1 MISVVSYVAFCIVCS
16 VLAFR
21 RHPIWGFYFYL
32 ATTFVY
38 PPARWWGY
46 LLPDLR
52 WALLSAAITTLA
64 VLFNRGKL
72 NAKPPWIGSAPA
84 VLLSLYAALMWLQ
97 TPWALAM
104 DDHLEG
110 STFFVKS
117 LFAFWLVYRLV
128 DSKERVRDLSLAIVL
143 GCGLL
148 GVFAQATG
156 REGGRLDGVGGPNLN
171 DSNTLGMYLVT
182 GIILAIGLVL
192 TQSGWRRYVSL
203 ASLLLIAQ
211 GFILANSRGA
221 LVGLLAGSA
230 TLALCKAKRHR
241 WMFWSFALVG
251 AIGLAMLVD
260 RVFIERMLTIQDV
273 TSESEDADP
282 SARSRVEIAKAQI
295 EMFLD
300 HPMGTGHRGTA
311 ALSRQYLDQR
321 WLTSEDQGGERASHN
336 TFLTTLVEQGVV
348 GAAIYAALVLWV
360 LSAIWRVRRL
370 QKRDDDPELIT
381 LGAALCSAL
390 VVVFAAGISADF
402 LIKEIQFWFY
412 GLLVSVLQMS
422 EARIA
427 VETTRDST
435 QSLRPMAT
443 QAPRT
448 G

>member
-1 MISVVSYVAFCIVCS
+1 
-16 VLAFR
+16 
-21 RHPIWGFYFYL
+21 
-32 ATTFVY
+32 
-38 PPARWWGY
+38 
-46 LLPDLR
+46 
-52 WALLSAAITTLA
+52 
-64 VLFNRGKL
+64 
-72 NAKPPWIGSAPA
+72 
-84 VLLSLYAALMWLQ
+84 
-97 TPWALAM
+97 
-104 DDHLEG
+104 
-110 STFFVKS
+110 
-117 LFAFWLVYRLV
+117 
-128 DSKERVRDLSLAIVL
+128 
-143 GCGLL
+143 
-148 GVFAQATG
+148 
-156 REGGRLDGVGGPNLN
+156 
-171 DSNTLGMYLVT
+171 
-182 GIILAIGLVL
+182 
-192 TQSGWRRYVSL
+192 
-203 ASLLLIAQ
+203 
-211 GFILANSRGA
+211 
-221 LVGLLAGSA
+221 
-230 TLALCKAKRHR
+230 
-241 WMFWSFALVG
+241 
-251 AIGLAMLVD
+251 MLVD

-348 GAAIYAALVLWV
+348 GAAIYAGLVLWV